1 MAESKSPIIC
11 VTCTR
16 PFPDDLKQ
24 EDSPRYFAQY
34 SLLPKSDDAFD
45 FASEVQTLLRY
56 MEAISS
62 VWSHGD
68 HKDVEQD
75 TYDTIF
81 EMMGQLSEEALR
93 RVNLSLEAS
102 RELEKRQ
109 IEAQKVLSTRKEG
122 RA

>member
-1 MAESKSPIIC
+1 
-11 VTCTR
+11 
-16 PFPDDLKQ
+16 
-24 EDSPRYFAQY
+24 
-34 SLLPKSDDAFD
+34 
-45 FASEVQTLLRY
+45 
-56 MEAISS
+56 